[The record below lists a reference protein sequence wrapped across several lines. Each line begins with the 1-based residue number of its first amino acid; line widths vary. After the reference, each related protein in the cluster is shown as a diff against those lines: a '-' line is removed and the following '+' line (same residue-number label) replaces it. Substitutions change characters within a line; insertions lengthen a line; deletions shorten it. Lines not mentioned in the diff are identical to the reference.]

1 MRPAGHEHH
10 KSSEQEF
17 GMSSRRQFMAS
28 LAAPGLLGADWVRAQ
43 TLSGPPISF
52 IVPQPAGNPTDVLAR
67 RLQVAAQRELGQ
79 PLIMENL
86 PGAGGS
92 LGVNKMLSA
101 PSGTTVLMIAS
112 QTESI
117 LTPLSVKAARYTS
130 DKLRPVLLITRGPYV
145 LLGRSDL
152 PARHLGEL
160 IQLARQRASRPLAY
174 GHIGNGSMIHLLG
187 ERLARKAGF
196 ALTQVPYKG
205 VPPVLQDLIGGQIDI
220 TFVPQSAVRDLASTG
235 KVKVFGTTGATAS
248 DRLPEAVPLSKLDPG
263 LSDFVH
269 GTWGAVFVSRSLP
282 EEEVRRLHKALTA
295 ACHEPQFQ
303 AQTAA
308 SGSDPAPPMSLQ
320 ELERFMD
327 DETRLYHAMARDIGI
342 QPE

>member
-1 MRPAGHEHH
+1 MIH
-10 KSSEQEF
+10 
-17 GMSSRRQFMAS
+17 RRHWMAS
-28 LAAPGLLGADWVRAQ
+28 WLAAGLTGPCWVGAQ

-67 RLQVAAQRELGQ
+67 RLQVGAQRELGQ
-79 PLIMENL
+79 PLIMDNL

-92 LGVNKMLSA
+92 LGVNKMLA
-101 PSGTTVLMIAS
+101 TPVGTSVLMIAS

-117 LTPLSVKAARYTS
+117 LTPLSVKAARYSS

-145 LLGRSDL
+145 LLARADL
-152 PARHLGEL
+152 PVRNVSEL
-160 IQLARQRASRPLAY
+160 IQLARQRTARPLAF

-196 ALTQVPYKG
+196 AVTQVPYKG

-235 KVKVFGTTGATAS
+235 KVKVLGTTSASAS
-248 DRLPEAVPLSKLDPG
+248 DRLPQAFPLSKLDAS
-263 LSDFVH
+263 LADFVH
-269 GTWGAVFVSRSLP
+269 GTWGAVFVPRFMP
-282 EEEVRRLHKALTA
+282 EAEVQRLHKALTA

-308 SGSDPAPPMSLQ
+308 SGSDPAPPMSLLD
-320 ELERFMD
+320 LERFFD

>member
-1 MRPAGHEHH
+1 MIH
-10 KSSEQEF
+10 
-17 GMSSRRQFMAS
+17 RRQWVVCA
-28 LAAPGLLGADWVRAQ
+28 LATGLLGNATVRAQ
-43 TLSGPPISF
+43 SLSGPPISF

-79 PLIMENL
+79 PLVMENL

-101 PSGTTVLMIAS
+101 PAGTPVLMIAS

-117 LTPLSVKAARYTS
+117 LTPISVKAARYSS

-145 LLGRSDL
+145 LLGRADL
-152 PARHLGEL
+152 PARNLSEL
-160 IQLARQRASRPLAY
+160 ISLARQRASRPLAY

-220 TFVPQSAVRDLASTG
+220 TFVPQSAVRDLASSG
-235 KVKVFGTTGATAS
+235 KVQVLGTTGAVAS
-248 DRLPEAVPLSKLDPG
+248 DRLPEAVPLSRLDSS
-263 LSDFVH
+263 LADFVH
-269 GTWGAVFVSRSLP
+269 GTWGAVFVSRALP
-282 EEEVRRLHKALTA
+282 DEEMRRLHKALTL

-303 AQTAA
+303 TQTAA
-308 SGSDPAPPMSLQ
+308 SGSDPAPPMTLK
-320 ELERFMD
+320 ELERFFD
-327 DETRLYHAMARDIGI
+327 DETRLYQAMAREIGI
-342 QPE
+342 QAE

>member
-1 MRPAGHEHH
+1 MTD
-10 KSSEQEF
+10 
-17 GMSSRRQFMAS
+17 RRQFLTS
-28 LAAPGLLGADWVRAQ
+28 WLAASALGADSVMAQ
-43 TLSGPPISF
+43 TVSGPAITF
-52 IVPQPAGNPTDVLAR
+52 LVPQPAGNPTDVLAR
-67 RLQVAAQRELGQ
+67 RLQVTAQRELGQ

-101 PSGTTVLMIAS
+101 PAGTPMLMIAS

-130 DKLRPVLLITRGPYV
+130 DKLRPVLLITRAPYV
-145 LLGRSDL
+145 LLGRADL
-152 PARHLGEL
+152 PVRHLGEL
-160 IQLARQRASRPLAY
+160 VSLARQRGARPLAF

-196 ALTQVPYKG
+196 TLTQVPYKG
-205 VPPVLQDLIGGQIDI
+205 VPPVLQDLIGGQIDL

-235 KVKVFGTTGATAS
+235 KVKVLGTTGATVS
-248 DRLPEAVPLSKLDPG
+248 ERMPEAQPLSKMDAS

-269 GTWGAVFVSRSLP
+269 GTWGAVFVSRALP
-282 EEEVRRLHKALTA
+282 EDVVRRLHKALTV

-308 SGSDPAPPMSLQ
+308 SGSDPAPLMTLP
-320 ELERFMD
+320 ELEQFFD
-327 DETRLYHAMARDIGI
+327 DEIRLYHAMAREIGI

>member
-1 MRPAGHEHH
+1 MTN
-10 KSSEQEF
+10 
-17 GMSSRRQFMAS
+17 RRQFVTS
-28 LAAPGLLGADWVRAQ
+28 VLATGLVGADCVSAQ
-43 TLSGPPISF
+43 SLSGPPISF
-52 IVPQPAGNPTDVLAR
+52 VVPQPAGNPTDVLAR

-79 PLIMENL
+79 ALIMENL
-86 PGAGGS
+86 PGAGGA

-101 PSGTTVLMIAS
+101 PAGTTVLMIAS

-130 DKLRPVLLITRGPYV
+130 DKLRPLLLITRGPYI

-152 PARHLGEL
+152 PARNLGEL
-160 IQLARQRASRPLAY
+160 IGLARQRASRPLAY

-205 VPPVLQDLIGGQIDI
+205 VPPVLQDLIGGQIDL

-235 KVKVFGTTGATAS
+235 KVKVYGTTGAMAS
-248 DRLPEAVPLSKLDPG
+248 DRLPDAVPLSRQDSA

-282 EEEVRRLHKALTA
+282 DEEVRRLFRALSV

-308 SGSDPAPPMSLQ
+308 SGSDPAPVMTLQ
-320 ELERFMD
+320 ETERFFEE
-327 DETRLYHAMARDIGI
+327 ETRLYQSMAREIGI

>member
-1 MRPAGHEHH
+1 MIH
-10 KSSEQEF
+10 
-17 GMSSRRQFMAS
+17 RRDCLTTL
-28 LAAPGLLGADWVRAQ
+28 LAVGLSGSVRVSAQ
-43 TLSGPPISF
+43 ALAGPPISF

-67 RLQVAAQRELGQ
+67 RLQMVAQRELGQ
-79 PLIMENL
+79 PLIMDNL

-101 PSGTTVLMIAS
+101 PTGTPILLIAS

-117 LTPLSVKAARYTS
+117 LTPLSVKAARYSS

-145 LLGRSDL
+145 LLGRADL
-152 PARHLGEL
+152 PARNLGEL

-220 TFVPQSAVRDLASTG
+220 TFVPQSAVRDLASSG
-235 KVKVFGTTGATAS
+235 KVKVLGTTGSAAS
-248 DRLPEAVPLSKLDPG
+248 DRLPEALPLSKLDPS

-282 EEEVRRLHKALTA
+282 DEEVRRLHKALTV

-308 SGSDPAPPMSLQ
+308 SGSEPAPPMTLQ
-320 ELERFMD
+320 ELERFFD
-327 DETRLYHAMARDIGI
+327 DETRLYQAMAREIGI